1 LYFHALFSFARA
13 IERNEIG
20 ENRMTRLTASLPTVL
35 IATSLLFSA
44 TTVQAQDTGGPDPK
58 INTVILFGDDQCP
71 ESTDDQINVCAILV
85 EADRYRIP
93 PSLRADPNDIRNES
107 WASRVIG
114 YQYVGR
120 EGTMS
125 CSASGAGGFTGC
137 GLKAIDQAYA
147 ERAKDPGLAF
157 GLMIA
162 EERRKRLS
170 GIDAEAAEVEQRV
183 LQFEKERAAKEE
195 REANGGKPPADS
207 GADAD
212 LPSPK

>member
-1 LYFHALFSFARA
+1 
-13 IERNEIG
+13 
-20 ENRMTRLTASLPTVL
+20 MTRLTASFF
-35 IATSLLFSA
+35 ATSLLLCAAS
-44 TTVQAQDTGGPDPK
+44 VQAQDSNGTDPK

-93 PSLRADPNDIRNES
+93 PALRSDPNDPKNES
-107 WASRVIG
+107 WTNRVIG

-137 GLKAIDQAYA
+137 GLKEIDKAYA
-147 ERAKDPGLAF
+147 EKSKDPGLAF

-162 EERRKRLS
+162 DERRKRLA
-170 GIDAEAAEVEQRV
+170 GIDAEAEEVEQRV
-183 LQFEKERAAKEE
+183 KQFEKERAAKEE
-195 REANGGKPPADS
+195 REANGGTLPEDT

-212 LPSPK
+212 LPSPE

>member
-1 LYFHALFSFARA
+1 
-13 IERNEIG
+13 
-20 ENRMTRLTASLPTVL
+20 MTRLTASLPTLL

-44 TTVQAQDTGGPDPK
+44 AVSQAQDSGSTDPK

-71 ESTDDQINVCAILV
+71 ESTDEQINVCAILV

-93 PSLRADPNDIRNES
+93 PSLRSDPNDIRNES
-107 WASRVIG
+107 WTNRVIG

-137 GLKAIDQAYA
+137 GLKEIDKAYL
-147 ERAKDPGLAF
+147 EKSKDPGLAF
-157 GLMIA
+157 GLLIA
-162 EERRKRLS
+162 EERRKRLA
-170 GIDAEAAEVEQRV
+170 GIDAEAEEVEQRV
-183 LQFEKERAAKEE
+183 KQFEKERAEKEE
-195 REANGGKPPADS
+195 REANGGKSPVDT

-212 LPSPK
+212 LPSPE

>member
-1 LYFHALFSFARA
+1 
-13 IERNEIG
+13 
-20 ENRMTRLTASLPTVL
+20 MTRLTASL

-44 TTVQAQDTGGPDPK
+44 AASQAQDTGGTDPK
-58 INTVILFGDDQCP
+58 INTVILFGEDQCP

-93 PSLRADPNDIRNES
+93 PSLRSDPNDIRNES
-107 WASRVIG
+107 WTNRVIG

-137 GLKAIDQAYA
+137 GLKEIDQAYA
-147 ERAKDPGLAF
+147 EKSKDPGLAF

-162 EERRKRLS
+162 EERRKRLA
-170 GIDAEAAEVEQRV
+170 GIDAEAAEVELRV
-183 LQFEKERAAKEE
+183 IQFEKERAAKEE
-195 REANGGKPPADS
+195 REANGGKPADV
-207 GADAD
+207 AETEAD
-212 LPSPK
+212 LPSPE